1 MKKLVAKKKG
11 SSMMMVLV
19 ISVTLIFVMGTLLVS
34 LYKASKYNNR
44 YNTKSDLQLASK
56 SGLNIGRAEL
66 IKEIK
71 KVKNFDELQEK
82 YTFDNE
88 VKEVMNDDKYTYS
101 VTATLSEDKKMYSLI
116 SVFTDKDGISNRKT
130 QNIYLNNKTIYDI
143 ASLVSKKKVFA
154 ILGDDAPS
162 ITIATT
168 YGINNSIVSNDIW
181 YVESLKTDLNDKS
194 IINMD
199 NANNIYEFVNG
210 YYKGD
215 NKIEI
220 KDIKETD
227 VGIWKSPLNMLIDD
241 AHQSLEVYSQDGS
254 GNIIG
259 YRKKIDGSKVVLI
272 NGNIDITT
280 GSYQFKDTVLYATGD
295 INLKTDDLRL
305 NNTIIIAGKNLNIE
319 ARSINI
325 SSKPD
330 YYNIDEIQE
339 FIRKYIYE

>member
-1 MKKLVAKKKG
+1 
-11 SSMMMVLV
+11 
-19 ISVTLIFVMGTLLVS
+19 
-34 LYKASKYNNR
+34 
-44 YNTKSDLQLASK
+44 
-56 SGLNIGRAEL
+56 
-66 IKEIK
+66 
-71 KVKNFDELQEK
+71 
-82 YTFDNE
+82 
-88 VKEVMNDDKYTYS
+88 
-101 VTATLSEDKKMYSLI
+101 MYSLI